1 MKLNGIAPGNIL
13 FKGSTWEKKLKKNKR
28 SVNLMLKKD
37 VSMRKLGTLK
47 DISGL
52 VEFLVKSNSDFING
66 SIFVVDGGQIKR
78 F

>member
-1 MKLNGIAPGNIL
+1 
-13 FKGSTWEKKLKKNKR
+13 
-28 SVNLMLKKD
+28 
-37 VSMRKLGTLK
+37 MRKLGTLK